1 MRLRLLVTIFLVN
14 SLNSQQNSNQRYKE
28 DQIYFNFN
36 FDFQLK
42 SIEGYQQNGFSR
54 TFNFGLLKDI
64 SLNQKGNK
72 AVAIGLGYGYSRL
85 INNLDIGQN
94 LNFIV
99 MDDST
104 LRNRLSYHSIQL
116 PLEFRV
122 RTSTLESFA
131 FWRVYLGYRLN
142 YNFSSKYKP
151 FFGRKTSLK
160 KYVNQFSHFLSL
172 SLGFN
177 TWNVRFETGLSP
189 IIKLSSASK
198 NFDSNFFISSV
209 GLIFYLL

>member
-1 MRLRLLVTIFLVN
+1 MTNRKANKIRLKVTAGW
-14 SLNSQQNSNQRYKE
+14 E
-28 DQIYFNFN
+28 D
-36 FDFQLK
+36 LK
-42 SIEGYQQNGFSR
+42 SFY
-54 TFNFGLLKDI
+54 
-64 SLNQKGNK
+64 
-72 AVAIGLGYGYSRL
+72 
-85 INNLDIGQN
+85 
-94 LNFIV
+94 
-99 MDDST
+99 
-104 LRNRLSYHSIQL
+104 
-116 PLEFRV
+116 
-122 RTSTLESFA
+122 STLESFA